1 MPLAFSRQKTV
12 STPNEDF
19 FQINKLE
26 LQNFCLDNNQL
37 PKLPTNTFIILHMKQ
52 HKPAYFGTLYL
63 DIGLVPCA
71 RYASYVYRYTYIHVC
86 VYMCIRCSYMEKE
99 RESMCVFKKLAHI
112 FMEVTKFQEL
122 LSSSKSSRGG

>member
-63 DIGLVPCA
+63 DIGLVPCT

-86 VYMCIRCSYMEKE
+86 LHVYKVFLHGE
-99 RESMCVFKKLAHI
+99 RERKYVCV
-112 FMEVTKFQEL
+112 
-122 LSSSKSSRGG
+122 

>member
-1 MPLAFSRQKTV
+1 MP
-12 STPNEDF
+12 NDDF
-19 FQINKLE
+19 FQISKLV

-52 HKPAYFGTLYL
+52 HEPAHFGTFYW

-71 RYASYVYRYTYIHVC
+71 RYASYVNRYMYIRVC

-99 RESMCVFKKLAHI
+99 RESVCVFKKLAHI
-112 FMEVTKFQEL
+112 FMEVTKF
-122 LSSSKSSRGG
+122 